1 MLSYVKKF
9 LYTNKMPIKKKTTL
23 KFTKNIRLKLVNIN
37 DAKFIHDLRTNKI
50 LSKYLNP
57 TSFKLDDQKKW
68 MKQYF
73 IRNKNDQEFYF
84 KFQFKKQNSFY
95 DIGVARVIKLT
106 KKNFSFGSWIM
117 RPGSPS
123 WLAVECALSIYEFA
137 FKYKKFQKNLMW
149 MDLRNKKV
157 IIFHK
162 LMGAIESNR
171 DKKQLYAYLTE
182 SNYNKIKQKLSYY
195 FSKQIKK

>member
-1 MLSYVKKF
+1 
-9 LYTNKMPIKKKTTL
+9 MPINKKKTL
-23 KFTKNIRLKLVNIN
+23 KFTKNIRLKFVNIN
-37 DAKFIHDLRTNKI
+37 DAKFIYDLRTNKI

-57 TSFKLDDQKKW
+57 TSLKLNDQKKW
-68 MKQYF
+68 LKQYF
-73 IRNKNDQEFYF
+73 IRNENDQEFYF
-84 KFQFKKQNSFY
+84 KFQFKKKNKFY
-95 DIGVARVIKLT
+95 DIGVARVIRLT
-106 KKNFSFGSWIM
+106 KKKFSFGSWIM

-162 LMGAIESNR
+162 LMGAIETNI

-182 SNYNKIKQKLSYY
+182 SNYNKIKRKLSYY
-195 FSKQIKK
+195 FSKESLKK